1 MSDAALRVIARKA
14 PGFRAEIGL
23 VLGSGMGDFA
33 AAVADPI
40 VIPYGDL
47 HGFKASGVTGH
58 AGQLVLGRLGKA
70 RVAVLQGRVHYYERG
85 DAAAMKTP
93 IATLKGL
100 GCERL
105 LVTNAAGSLMPQVGP
120 GGLMLIS
127 DHINYVQESPLFG
140 LTGNARFV
148 DMVGAYDSAMRQD
161 MLACAATLGIDLQE
175 GVYAW
180 LAGPQFETPA
190 EIRALRA
197 IGVDAVGMST
207 VPDVILARYFG
218 MRVLA
223 ISAITN
229 MGAGMS
235 AENLSHEHTMAQMKI
250 ASEKLSRLLLAY
262 LESGS

>member
-1 MSDAALRVIARKA
+1 MNDAALQALARKA

-33 AAVADPI
+33 AKVADRI
-40 VIPYGDL
+40 VIPYADL
-47 HGFKASGVTGH
+47 PGFEASGVAGH
-58 AGQLVLGRLGKA
+58 AGQLVLGRIG
-70 RVAVLQGRVHYYERG
+70 RVPVAVLQGRVHYYERG
-85 DAAAMKTP
+85 NAAAMRTP
-93 IATLKGL
+93 IETLKNL
-100 GCERL
+100 GCESL
-105 LVTNAAGSLMPQVGP
+105 LVTNAAGSLLPQLGA
-120 GGLMLIS
+120 GGLMLVS

-140 LTGNARFV
+140 IAGNGRFV
-148 DMVGAYDSAMRQD
+148 DMVDAYDPIMRRE
-161 MLACAATLGIDLQE
+161 MLACAASLGIDLIE

-218 MRVLA
+218 MKVLA

-229 MGAGMS
+229 LGAGMS

-250 ASEKLSRLLLAY
+250 ASEKLSRLLLGY
-262 LESGS
+262 LDRRS